1 MRGALTAREKNRIAA
16 QMGTVKKKRKRQIDR
31 GRLLKMR
38 EIERTSSAERT
49 GARGAGGGS
58 VNEWDYPKSEGL
70 AGLKGVP
77 QQSAEKPASTRRR
90 GR

>member
-1 MRGALTAREKNRIAA
+1 
-16 QMGTVKKKRKRQIDR
+16 
-31 GRLLKMR
+31 MR